1 MGSLTPMMQQYL
13 DIKEQYK
20 DCILFFRLG
29 DFYEMFFHDAE
40 TASREL
46 EITLTGRDCGME
58 ERAPMCGVPF
68 HSVEPYIS
76 KLINKGYKVAI
87 CEQMEDPSLAKGIVK
102 REVIRVV
109 TPGTITEL
117 SMLDEKKNNFLFSI
131 YKNKVFFGVAA
142 VDITTGD
149 FLTTRIILGNTFVKL
164 TDEIAKYS
172 PSEIVVNA
180 EMYNDISKRNEIVSR
195 FNTYIT
201 ELDDVNFELNN
212 STEKIKFYFGES
224 NSSVNIEELSAN
236 ASGALLSY
244 LEQTQKVSLTHIR
257 KIQSYQIDEYMSI
270 DASTRRHLELTETM
284 RDKTRKGSL
293 LWILDRTS
301 TSMGGRTL
309 RKWIEQPLIRID
321 DIQERLNA
329 VSEIKEKYMVRVEVR
344 EHLKKVYDI
353 ERLMSKI
360 VIGNVNCRDL
370 VALKDSIGQIPLIRK
385 TLENCN
391 TELNL
396 KNYENLDTLDDVYEL
411 IEKAIVDEPPI
422 TIKEGGIIKAEY
434 NEELYKL
441 RQASTN
447 GKKWITELEAAEK
460 EKTGIKNL
468 KIGFNKVFGYY
479 IEVTKSNYSLVPESY
494 IRKQTLANCERYI
507 IQELKELEDTILN
520 AEEKGIELE
529 YNIFLEV
536 KEIIASQ
543 VGRIKITA
551 SCLSEIDVICSLAEI
566 ADRENYCMPQV
577 NEGGEICIEE
587 GRHPVVER
595 MINSSAFVPND
606 TYLDTGENRISIITG
621 PNMAGKS
628 TYMRQVALIVLM
640 AQIGSFVPATSAKIG
655 IVDKIFTRV
664 GATDDLSAGQSTFMV
679 EMTEVANILE
689 NATKRSLLILDE
701 VGRGTS
707 TFDGLSIAWAV
718 IEFISDKDMVGART
732 LFSTHYHELT
742 DLEDKVDGIKNYRIT
757 VEEKGE
763 DIIFLRKIA
772 QGGADESYGIQVAK
786 LAGVPQKVID
796 RAHEILKEL
805 EEADITKKEIRQKRS
820 KKPLDGQ
827 LNIFAYN
834 SFNKKYEDLIS
845 EIKNTDVSLLTPI
858 EALNI
863 LYKLQQKVLKG

>member
-1 MGSLTPMMQQYL
+1 
-13 DIKEQYK
+13 
-20 DCILFFRLG
+20 
-29 DFYEMFFHDAE
+29 
-40 TASREL
+40 
-46 EITLTGRDCGME
+46 
-58 ERAPMCGVPF
+58 
-68 HSVEPYIS
+68 
-76 KLINKGYKVAI
+76 
-87 CEQMEDPSLAKGIVK
+87 
-102 REVIRVV
+102 
-109 TPGTITEL
+109 
-117 SMLDEKKNNFLFSI
+117 MLDEKKNNFLFSI

>member
-1 MGSLTPMMQQYL
+1 MGSLTPMMQQNL

-149 FLTTRIILGNTFVKL
+149 FFTTRIILGNTFVKL